1 MAKAQEFIDDIVQS
15 IKDKKEQRQSL
26 LDQLSLIDV
35 EIDKIDEL
43 IINIDKD
50 IPPLIDEIN
59 VKIQAYSDA
68 YQARIDGGC
77 RSDLKWVHIGT
88 VDWGDEDAE
97 EYEAQFVPDGVVGVL
112 TGKYSVKYFQTPKN
126 RDYGSALIHTF
137 RGNIGVNSSVIA
149 VTAGALEAGFDK
161 IKIGDEITDDLDA
174 PAVFPVGNFPKVIGF
189 GRTDT
194 LTGVT
199 TSITGEIAQGSNQL
213 YNTGIGTDVDIPVG
227 SGIALTSVLPEKTR
241 ITAISYGN
249 KTVNDIQ
256 VDASKPSGF
265 KAVEKIKVV
274 PIYELSHDAIAAV
287 SNTNFTVGIG
297 TSVASILL
305 QGDGDGESHLLSQ
318 IDGYDKD
325 YFAIRSAESPDAD
338 FDFNKFPQ
346 DPVRIAN
353 ITASRVGVGHS
364 VWFVDDDSEYT
375 TYPEGPITWWSN
387 KKATFP
393 GGLPRRAVEDLKKG
407 PDPFDEETMTLH
419 PEPKQGGGSLRVPI
433 GVTVWP
439 CIVDADGDVESAVS
453 ASRYVTEGTTVYTT
467 GGAPALPTTT
477 DRPSTTGNCTALT
490 AAIDVATTEME
501 AIKAKNSPKIKKLV
515 AMTAALRSH
524 RDEKEIRAWGL
535 LQGAAYVRSDIQK
548 LEERL
553 NEIRDEDFSAYES

>member
-35 EIDKIDEL
+35 EIDRIDEL

-68 YQARIDGGC
+68 YQARINGGC
-77 RSDLKWVHIGT
+77 RSDLKWVYVGT

-97 EYEAQFVPDGVVGVL
+97 EYEAKFVPDGVVGSII
-112 TGKYSVKYFQTPKN
+112 GKYSVKYFQTPKN

-137 RGNIGVNSSVIA
+137 RGNIGVTSSVIA

-161 IKIGDEITDDLDA
+161 IKIGDEVTDDLDA

-227 SGIALTSVLPEKTR
+227 SGIALTSILPEKTR
-241 ITAISYGN
+241 IAAISYGN
-249 KTVNDIQ
+249 RDVNVIRL
-256 VDASKPSGF
+256 VGGIP
-265 KAVEKIKVV
+265 KAVTETKVV
-274 PIYELSHDAIAAV
+274 PIYELSNAAIAAV

-305 QGDGDGESHLLSQ
+305 QGDADGESHFLSA

-353 ITASRVGVGHS
+353 ISASRVGVGHS

-375 TYPEGPITWWSN
+375 TYPEGPMTWHSN
-387 KKATFP
+387 KKASFP
-393 GGLPRRAVEDLKKG
+393 GGLPSRAIRDLKNG

-419 PEPKQGGGSLRVPI
+419 PEPKQGGGGLRVPI

-439 CIVDADGDVESAVS
+439 CIVDADGDVDSALN
-453 ASRYVTEGTTVYTT
+453 AARYVAEGTTVFTT
-467 GGAPALPTTT
+467 SGTPALPTTT

-490 AAIDVATTEME
+490 SAIDVATTEME

-535 LQGAAYVRSDIQK
+535 LQGASYVRSDIK
-548 LEERL
+548 TLEERL